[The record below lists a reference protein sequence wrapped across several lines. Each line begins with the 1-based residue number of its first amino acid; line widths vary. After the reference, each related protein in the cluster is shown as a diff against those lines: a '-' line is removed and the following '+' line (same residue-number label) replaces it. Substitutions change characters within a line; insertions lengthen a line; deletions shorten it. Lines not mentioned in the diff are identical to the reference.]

1 MKRDMITIEEIAD
14 KLGIGY
20 QAAQRRLKRAEI
32 NPDDVI
38 GRTAFYYPS
47 VVEQIWIEG
56 DLELE
61 S

>member
-1 MKRDMITIEEIAD
+1 MQRDMITIEEIGD
-14 KLGIGY
+14 QLGIGY

-32 NPDDVI
+32 RPNDVI
-38 GRTAFYYPS
+38 GRTAFYYPD
-47 VVEQIWIEG
+47 VVKQIWIEG